1 MEGRDWVQHF
11 GLIMP
16 RLAQACPT
24 LPDFAKW
31 GFHSFYENLVH
42 WCALFIVYNESPYG
56 PLSFWENRMSGKNLV
71 LELWPKML
79 SANQIAGIFDHLYL
93 LKGLIPHID
102 FLHANRH
109 PWKEEAE
116 WHFGV
121 VMPRLAQACPTL
133 PNFACGTSGLLERCS
148 ESGNDLR

>member
-56 PLSFWENRMSGKNLV
+56 PLSSEKTACLGKIWFSSYGPKCSRPIRLQESLVTYISWRGWSLTLIFCMQVDIHGRKRLNDTLGWSCPDLPRHARLCPILPVAHLDSWRGAVNL
-71 LELWPKML
+71 EM
-79 SANQIAGIFDHLYL
+79 
-93 LKGLIPHID
+93 
-102 FLHANRH
+102 
-109 PWKEEAE
+109 
-116 WHFGV
+116 
-121 VMPRLAQACPTL
+121 T
-133 PNFACGTSGLLERCS
+133 
-148 ESGNDLR
+148 